1 MKFKVPVNEPYLH
14 GNEKKYLQKCINDGF
29 ISSTGPFVKKFE
41 SKFAKRVNR
50 KFAISVSN
58 GTTALQLAFE
68 ALNIK
73 KKSEVILPAFTIISC
88 ILPVIRCG
96 AIPVLVDSD
105 PITWNMDVN
114 KIEDKI
120 TSKTKAIIV
129 PHIYGLPVDMD
140 PLLKIAK
147 KYNLKVIEDT
157 AEALGLKYKNK
168 ECGSFGDVS
177 TFSFYANKHITT
189 GEGGMIVTNN
199 KKIAERCKSL
209 RNMCFNNKRR
219 FVHYELGWNNRFT
232 NLQSAVGLAQ
242 LEKLNKFIKKKRSIG
257 KIYNKELSKI
267 KMFYTPLNKQSY
279 AQNIYWVYGLVLKK
293 KSNISLNTIMKKLAK
308 EGIETRNF
316 FWPLHQ
322 QPILKKMGLFKKNRF
337 PVAEYLSRNGFYL
350 PTGLALTAYQQKFVI
365 SKIKKILSA
374 QNKGKFI

>member
-29 ISSTGPFVKKFE
+29 ISSAGPFVKKFE
-41 SKFAKRVNR
+41 SKFAKRLNA

-73 KKSEVILPAFTIISC
+73 KKAEVILPAFTIISC

-96 AIPVLVDSD
+96 AVPVLVDSD

-209 RNMCFNNKRR
+209 RNMCFNDKRR

-257 KIYNKELSKI
+257 KIYNKELPKI
-267 KMFYTPLNKQSY
+267 KIFYTPLSKKSY

-293 KSNISLNTIMKKLAK
+293 KSKITVNTIMKKLAK
-308 EGIETRNF
+308 EGVETRNF

-322 QPILKKMGLFKKNRF
+322 QPILKKMGFFKKKRF

-350 PTGLALTAYQQKFVI
+350 PAGLAITPSQQKFVI
-365 SKIKKILSA
+365 NKIKKVVSE
-374 QNKGKFI
+374 QN